1 MAGSINTVNT
11 TGANIAEAT
20 GSAQAVEV
28 ITTADTTLTVTLTP
42 NATRVMV
49 NNPVTYSITIQ
60 NTGAKEAQAVQFS
73 DVIDTTYLTFGS
85 VTSPGSTLKYD
96 DASHSVIGPL
106 GNIASSASVAVT
118 VTLTG
123 KAATPTS

>member
-1 MAGSINTVNT
+1 MAGSINTVNA

-28 ITTADTTLTVTLTP
+28 ITTADTTLTVTLETT
-42 NATRVMV
+42 ATRVLV
-49 NNPVTYSITIQ
+49 NNPVTYTITVK
-60 NTGAKEAQAVQFS
+60 NTGTATAQAVQFS
-73 DVIDTTYLTFGS
+73 DVIDTTYFTFGT
-85 VTSPGSTLKYD
+85 VTSPNNELSYD
-96 DASHSVIGPL
+96 ATSHSVIGSL
-106 GNIASSASVAVT
+106 GDITATTSVVVT